1 MPLHRQHAS
10 DSWPPD
16 CLSRMLLLPA
26 AADASRG
33 VSSLAQLQRPSY
45 LLPGKKKNVQFHT
58 ESGEVSHRQGWAARA
73 LAVLDPNTLLMR
85 LLDDFRAIMCL
96 YELFA
101 MPLRIALG
109 TGYDR
114 LGESRWV
121 PQLCQR
127 FPWQRS
133 MLCLR
138 CTTGQHSPPVG
149 SCAKHSILLC
159 RQHRACNPCGACA
172 SSAEQSRPEHCAQHW
187 QGSTADVLRVGAAAW
202 GTSTT
207 VFRLPGCGW
216 MWLWTASGC

>member
-1 MPLHRQHAS
+1 MCTGTSAS
-10 DSWPPD
+10 DSRPSD
-16 CLSRMLLLPA
+16 CLPRTPLLPA

-73 LAVLDPNTLLMR
+73 LAVLDPNTLPMR

-121 PQLCQR
+121 PQVCQR
-127 FPWQRS
+127 MSWRRS
-133 MLCLR
+133 MLCPR
-138 CTTGQHSPPVG
+138 CSMGQHSPAVR
-149 SCAKHSILLC
+149 SCAKHANWIRHL
-159 RQHRACNPCGACA
+159 RKACSPCVACA
-172 SSAEQSRPEHCAQHW
+172 SSAEQ
-187 QGSTADVLRVGAAAW
+187 T
-202 GTSTT
+202 
-207 VFRLPGCGW
+207 
-216 MWLWTASGC
+216 